1 MQLGYLNVARSFAV
15 PARTRAS
22 GLNKLIW
29 GYKAGLSPVSLV
41 SNRLPHC
48 RTFILLNESGEPKP
62 RNGDKYSQPRSSI
75 KRYVSLGFAFGML
88 IGLYEGFISSPLKLD
103 TLPFSSSGQGGSKDG
118 LQVLTLEEVQKHNS
132 EESAWII
139 VGDKVYDVTDFLHM
153 HPGGA
158 DIILRHAGK
167 DVDEIFSSIHSPTV
181 LKMLRPDQCV
191 GMINVKELP
200 SRQGDVEEQARI
212 KRAREAIPPVA
223 AMVNLYDFEEIAK
236 KVLSNTAWA
245 YYSSAAEDEASH
257 ANNLNSFKRYWFR
270 PRVMRAGIML
280 TVDAPVLGKRERDIR
295 NRPPV
300 SDDETPGGK
309 RGVSANLDSFFEINL
324 QWADVAWLKG
334 ITSLPIVIKGIQTVE
349 DVELA
354 IEHGADAVYLSCH
367 GGRQLDYA
375 PAAMDVLWELRQR
388 RPECFAKAE
397 IYIDGGVRRGSDVVK
412 ALALGAKAVGLG
424 RPFLYANGTY
434 GERGVKRAI
443 EILEEEIAT
452 TMRLVGARSLSELVP
467 DMVQRDDV
475 AFVALRDRQ

>member
-1 MQLGYLNVARSFAV
+1 
-15 PARTRAS
+15 
-22 GLNKLIW
+22 
-29 GYKAGLSPVSLV
+29 
-41 SNRLPHC
+41 
-48 RTFILLNESGEPKP
+48 
-62 RNGDKYSQPRSSI
+62 
-75 KRYVSLGFAFGML
+75 
-88 IGLYEGFISSPLKLD
+88 
-103 TLPFSSSGQGGSKDG
+103 
-118 LQVLTLEEVQKHNS
+118 
-132 EESAWII
+132 
-139 VGDKVYDVTDFLHM
+139 M

-200 SRQGDVEEQARI
+200 SRQGDVEEQTRI

-223 AMVNLYDFEEIAK
+223 AMVNLYDFEKIAK

-270 PRVMRAGIML
+270 PRVMRAESERIIRQIDDLGFKGIML

-309 RGVSANLDSFFEINL
+309 RGVSANLDSFFEVNL